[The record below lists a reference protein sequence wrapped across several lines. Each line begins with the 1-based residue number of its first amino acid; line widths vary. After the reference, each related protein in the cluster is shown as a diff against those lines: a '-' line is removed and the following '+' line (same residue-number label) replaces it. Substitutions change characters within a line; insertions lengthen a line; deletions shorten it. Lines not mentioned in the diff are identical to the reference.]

1 MNINIKN
8 IENYKNLNDYLLNE
22 NKVIFGI
29 MIKNKNDNN
38 NNKIECEEY
47 EFYEK

>member
-22 NKVIFGI
+22 NNVIFGI
-29 MIKNKNDNN
+29 MIKIKMIITII
-38 NNKIECEEY
+38 K
-47 EFYEK
+47 

>member
-22 NKVIFGI
+22 NNVIFGI
-29 MIKNKNDNN
+29 MIKIKGNN